1 MVQFLDQA
9 EELLQAIVR
18 CHDTSAITLLHH
30 LRDLAEI
37 LDNLK
42 LYDECRLTGNCA
54 LDLAE
59 ALVRRSLEFRN
70 EQAETFALIAG
81 LTVYQPRARTLFT
94 QAVSLC
100 EEIIDTNALDTNKLS
115 LLVVFRRASKVLH
128 GDSICYHWLEN
139 AVRIMIDLPLS
150 IVSNEFR
157 SVIYYNFGLCL
168 QALAQYARA
177 AEAQHKAVSICRELA
192 SENPMKYPSYLAR
205 ALASLGL
212 SLHALGK
219 HDDAAAASKEAL
231 EHCRTA
237 SVQGTLQYGA
247 QLADTLY
254 NYGIAL
260 NHINQTSKALEVER
274 EAVSL
279 YYELAQ
285 TETECTKWHCYALHV
300 YGWCCHLLGRH
311 TEAVAAYQE
320 SISLLHAQPETNP
333 EEETYLVVA
342 LHNMAS
348 SFHALGQE
356 TQAHAA
362 ATEALHMNQ
371 QRVLKSCRRSPN
383 FNTCFVCQRAD
394 APKHQKSDKSSQ
406 HRKRDKA
413 IGFFRWNRAR

>member
-1 MVQFLDQA
+1 MAQFLDQA

-18 CHDTSAITLLHH
+18 CHDASAITLLHH
-30 LRDLAEI
+30 LRDLAEV

-70 EQAETFALIAG
+70 EQAETFALIGG
-81 LTVYQPRARTLFT
+81 LSVYQPRARALFI

-100 EEIIDTNALDTNKLS
+100 EEVIATNALDTNKLS
-115 LLVVFRRASKVLH
+115 LLVVSRRASKVLH
-128 GDSICYHWLEN
+128 CDSICYHWLEN
-139 AVRIMIDLPLS
+139 AVRIMSELPSSL
-150 IVSNEFR
+150 VPNEFR
-157 SVIYYNFGLCL
+157 SIIYYNYGICL
-168 QALAQYARA
+168 QTLAQYARA
-177 AEAQHKAVSICRELA
+177 VEAQHKAVSICRELA
-192 SENPMKYPSYLAR
+192 SENPMKYTSYLAM
-205 ALASLGL
+205 ALAGL
-212 SLHALGK
+212 CSSLHDLGK
-219 HDDAAAASKEAL
+219 YDDAAAASKEAL

-237 SVQGTLQYGA
+237 SAQGVLQYNA

-260 NHINQTSKALEVER
+260 NHSNQTSKALKVAR

-285 TETECTKWHCYALHV
+285 TETECIKWHCYALHV
-300 YGWCCHLLGRH
+300 YAGCCHLLGRH
-311 TEAVAAYQE
+311 TEAVVSYQE
-320 SISLLHAQPETNP
+320 SISLLHAQPELKP
-333 EEETYLVVA
+333 EEEAYLVVA

-356 TQAHAA
+356 TQADAT
-362 ATEALHMNQ
+362 ATEALHRNQ

-383 FNTCFVCQRAD
+383 FNSCFVCQRAD
-394 APKHQKSDKSSQ
+394 APKHQKREKAFQ
-406 HRKRDKA
+406 HRNRA
-413 IGFFRWNRAR
+413 IGFFRWNRTR